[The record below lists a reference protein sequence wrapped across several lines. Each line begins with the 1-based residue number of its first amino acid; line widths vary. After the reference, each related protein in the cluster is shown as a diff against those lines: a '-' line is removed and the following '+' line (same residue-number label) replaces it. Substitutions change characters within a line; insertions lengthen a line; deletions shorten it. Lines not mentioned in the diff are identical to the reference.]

1 MKDNG
6 NQIDS
11 IKRFEDDK
19 ILKEVKM
26 LNQNVDELVDAFE
39 LEIDSDD
46 SIPQE
51 DDFDDEQTI
60 EEPHCKYT
68 PTINQFCQIWD
79 TMAL

>member
-1 MKDNG
+1 MKDSG

-46 SIPQE
+46 SIPL
-51 DDFDDEQTI
+51 
-60 EEPHCKYT
+60 EEEITCSESKT
-68 PTINQFCQIWD
+68 KESTEE
-79 TMAL
+79 